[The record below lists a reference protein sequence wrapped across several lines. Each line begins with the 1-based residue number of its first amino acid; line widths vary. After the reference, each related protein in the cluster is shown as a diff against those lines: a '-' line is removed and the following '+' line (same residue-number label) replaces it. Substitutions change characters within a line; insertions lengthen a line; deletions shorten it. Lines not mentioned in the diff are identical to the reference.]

1 MQDHYYPF
9 HLFGAVFASATEAQQ
24 YVFEQWEPE
33 PPEDATDAEYA
44 AWEERNPTWRLAEEL
59 EFYIDSDFVELADS
73 LANVI
78 SQIRSA
84 DESAWLSTNAKEFS
98 HFIIIS
104 DNPDAIWADRR
115 PDASQTRPVIRPP
128 ESTATLTYLGRFN

>member
-9 HLFGAVFASATEAQQ
+9 HLFAATFASEAEAQQ
-24 YVFEQWEPE
+24 YVFEQWQPE
-33 PPEDATDAEYA
+33 PPADATDAEYA

-59 EFYIDSDFVELADS
+59 EFYIDSDFVELADD

-78 SQIRSA
+78 SQIRNP
-84 DESAWLSTNAKEFS
+84 DEGAQLSVTAKVFS

-104 DNPDAIWADRR
+104 DNADAIWADRR
-115 PDASQTRPVIRPP
+115 STASQARPVMRPP